1 MSKLNSKQFKKKM
14 SEMKGPPDNMEN
26 MMNVV
31 QYASVRVSYIK
42 NNLFTSHIV
51 SASKS
56 RRGWPGG

>member
-31 QYASVRVSYIK
+31 EYASVRVRKQLSVYPS
-42 NNLFTSHIV
+42 L
-51 SASKS
+51 
-56 RRGWPGG
+56 